1 MIVSIII
8 MLADRDLKENIDT
21 SVLSKRLARE
31 VTLPDVRLRRRAL
44 PEYSSSTVFVKN
56 KTRNSLRHEFQ
67 KRPPAS
73 RDLVLTE
80 KCS

>member
-31 VTLPDVRLRRRAL
+31 VTLLDVRLRRRAL

-67 KRPPAS
+67 KRPPGS
-73 RDLVLTE
+73 HSYRDVLLID
-80 KCS
+80 